1 MDAKQLIEKPNTIIY
16 FYMNGCPYCEKTE
29 PYWNELKKKYGK
41 NFKCYKVESK
51 DVDSSLKEIL
61 GLSGFPHF
69 LINKKG
75 KKINSS
81 GSKESLKE
89 LEEGLQLSKS
99 SGGTRRRQLLR
110 GRRRRSSKLRNTI
123 RKRT

>member
-1 MDAKQLIEKPNTIIY
+1 MDPKQLIEKPNTIIF
-16 FYMNGCPYCEKTE
+16 FYMKGCPYCLKSE
-29 PYWNELKKKYGK
+29 PYWNQLKKKYGK
-41 NFKCYKVESK
+41 DFECYKVESK

-61 GLSGFPHF
+61 GLTGFPHF
-69 LINKKG
+69 LINKNG

-99 SGGTRRRQLLR
+99 SGGTRRRQLFG
-110 GRRRRSSKLRNTI
+110 GRRRRSRKLRNTI

>member
-1 MDAKQLIEKPNTIIY
+1 MDPKQLIEKPNVIIF
-16 FYMNGCPYCEKTE
+16 FYMKGCPYCLKSE

-41 NFKCYKVESK
+41 DFKCYKVESK

-61 GLSGFPHF
+61 GLTGFPHF
-69 LINKKG
+69 LINKNG

-99 SGGTRRRQLLR
+99 SGGTRRRQLFG
-110 GRRRRSSKLRNTI
+110 GRRRRSRKLRNTI

>member
-1 MDAKQLIEKPNTIIY
+1 MDPKQLIEKPNTIVF
-16 FYMNGCPYCEKTE
+16 FYMDGCPYCIKSE

-41 NFKCYKVESK
+41 DFKCYKVESK
-51 DVDSSLKEIL
+51 DVDSNLKEIL

-69 LINKKG
+69 LINKNG

-81 GSKESLKE
+81 GSKDSLKE

-110 GRRRRSSKLRNTI
+110 GRRRRSRKLRNTI

>member
-1 MDAKQLIEKPNTIIY
+1 MDPKHLIEKPNVIIF
-16 FYMNGCPYCEKTE
+16 FYMDGCPYCIKSE

-41 NFKCYKVESK
+41 HFKCYKVESK

-61 GLSGFPHF
+61 GLTGFPHF
-69 LINKKG
+69 LINKNG

-81 GSKESLKE
+81 GSKESLKD

-99 SGGTRRRQLLR
+99 SGGTRRRQLFR
-110 GRRRRSSKLRNTI
+110 GRRRRSRKLRNTI

>member
-1 MDAKQLIEKPNTIIY
+1 LEST
-16 FYMNGCPYCEKTE
+16 
-29 PYWNELKKKYGK
+29 KKKYGK
-41 NFKCYKVESK
+41 DFECYKVESK

-61 GLSGFPHF
+61 GLTGFPHF
-69 LINKKG
+69 LINKNG

-99 SGGTRRRQLLR
+99 SGGTRRRQLFG
-110 GRRRRSSKLRNTI
+110 GRRRRSRKLRNTI

>member
-1 MDAKQLIEKPNTIIY
+1 MD
-16 FYMNGCPYCEKTE
+16 GCPYCIKTE

-41 NFKCYKVESK
+41 DFKFYKVESK

-61 GLSGFPHF
+61 GLTGFPHF
-69 LINKKG
+69 LINKNG

-110 GRRRRSSKLRNTI
+110 GRRRRSRKLRNTI

>member
-1 MDAKQLIEKPNTIIY
+1 MDPKHLIEKPNVIIF
-16 FYMNGCPYCEKTE
+16 FYMDGCPYCIKSE

-41 NFKCYKVESK
+41 VFKFYKVESK

-61 GLSGFPHF
+61 GLTGFPHF
-69 LINKKG
+69 LINKNG

-110 GRRRRSSKLRNTI
+110 GRRRRSRKLRNTI

>member
-1 MDAKQLIEKPNTIIY
+1 MDPKHLIEKPNTIIF
-16 FYMNGCPYCEKTE
+16 FYMDGCRYCIKSE

-41 NFKCYKVESK
+41 DFKCYKVESK

-61 GLSGFPHF
+61 GLTGFPHF
-69 LINKKG
+69 LINKNG

-81 GSKESLKE
+81 GSKESLKD
-89 LEEGLQLSKS
+89 LEEGLQLRKS
-99 SGGTRRRQLLR
+99 SGGTRRRQLF
-110 GRRRRSSKLRNTI
+110 GRRRRSTRKLRNTI

>member
-1 MDAKQLIEKPNTIIY
+1 MDPKQLIENPNTIIF
-16 FYMNGCPYCEKTE
+16 FYMKGCPYCLKSE
-29 PYWNELKKKYGK
+29 PYWNQLKKKYGK
-41 NFKCYKVESK
+41 DFECYKVESK

-61 GLSGFPHF
+61 GLTGFPHF
-69 LINKKG
+69 LINKNG

-110 GRRRRSSKLRNTI
+110 GRRRRSRKLRNTI